1 MTCLECSPLGF
12 FFDPV
17 KLVIFIASIL
27 TAVYFLNKVRKTKEI
42 NKKLKFIYAHIFFL
56 VSPVVFFI
64 FFNGCES
71 IYARC
76 NKPGV
81 ILGIIAISAVTSL
94 LFVLMIAPFFI
105 LKYYKN
111 KSISVQNKKIIN
123 LVDTYSK
130 KLEIKEPRVFILD
143 SAKPRAFSFTYFFN
157 AIFLSVGLIEI
168 LKFNELKAVI
178 LHELS
183 HIKQRSPLLKFSS
196 LVLRML
202 SPLAGFS
209 SLKRDIDLH
218 ETEADKF
225 VVKAQNTE
233 KYLLNAKNKI
243 RNYE

>member
-27 TAVYFLNKVRKTKEI
+27 TAVYFLNIVRKTKEI

-81 ILGIIAISAVTSL
+81 ILGIIAISAITSL
-94 LFVLMIAPFFI
+94 LFVLVIAPFFI

-111 KSISVQNKKIIN
+111 KSISIQNKRIIN

-209 SLKRDIDLH
+209 SLKKDIDFH

-225 VVKAQNTE
+225 VVKAQNT
-233 KYLLNAKNKI
+233 KKHLLNAKNKI